1 MSVIE
6 NTLKRLQGQ
15 RGGSAAP
22 PAGADGKG
30 YGTVMAA
37 ASLSSQAAT

>member
-22 PAGADGKG
+22 LAGADGKG

-37 ASLSSQAAT
+37 GAARR